1 MKKRHYY
8 ILLFTSL
15 AVILGCFYG
24 MLSLAMA
31 KKFELKNPTDCISVV
46 TGQNLCLWENILQG
60 SIGGAILLML
70 FFIYKLALQKR

>member
-15 AVILGCFYG
+15 AVIPGCFYG
-24 MLSLAMA
+24 MLDVAMS
-31 KKFELKNPTDCISVV
+31 KKFELNDPSDCISLA
-46 TGQNLCLWENILQG
+46 TGQDLCLWENILQG

-70 FFIYKLALQKR
+70 LCIYKLALQKR